1 LSTADLINERLASL
15 GAENIEI
22 YDDSEEHAGHAGA
35 REGGGHFQVL
45 IVAEAFEGLSRVLRH
60 RMVYDAIGPLM
71 QGPIHALAIR
81 AYTPDEF
88 QTRA

>member
-1 LSTADLINERLASL
+1 
-15 GAENIEI
+15 
-22 YDDSEEHAGHAGA
+22 
-35 REGGGHFQVL
+35 VL

-60 RMVYDAIGPLM
+60 RMVYDALGPLM